1 MTSFDLDAEG
11 MFSDIAALW
20 SSGEVSAAKLV
31 GSSVTA
37 VSLADNGAN
46 PQLGCFELG
55 QTACLRPRWTRAPDA
70 RSDDLGVASRTTLG
84 PS

>member
-1 MTSFDLDAEG
+1 MAFSFDLDAEG

-46 PQLGCFELG
+46 P
-55 QTACLRPRWTRAPDA
+55 AA
-70 RSDDLGVASRTTLG
+70 RML
-84 PS
+84 